1 MLFIKTMDKLNIIII
16 GGGAAGFFAAIRAA
30 ECNPAAQV
38 IILEKGKDVL
48 GKVKVSG
55 GGRCNL
61 THACFIPRELSKF
74 YPRGEKEL
82 LGPFNRFACG
92 DTIEW
97 FEKRGVKTKTE
108 ADGRMFPV
116 SDDSQT
122 IIDCLWAA
130 ARKAGVSVYTNTALK
145 ALKAPTA
152 ERKTWVIETAQQT
165 LYADRV
171 MMASGSSPSMWELLG
186 KLGHR
191 IIDPVPSLF
200 TFNIKDPRLSDLLGV
215 SVPLAEA
222 VIEGSKLSS
231 VGPLLITHWGLSG
244 PAILKLSAWG
254 ARELAA
260 MQYRFVIRI
269 NWIMAKLEDARQDI
283 DTLKMEDGRKMV
295 AAHAQFGLATRLW
308 KRLVSAAGIR
318 DDKRWADLN
327 KKEIQ
332 QLAEELTQGRFQVNG
347 KSTFKEEFVTA
358 GGVDL
363 KEVDFKTFGSK
374 LFPGLYFAGEVLNID
389 AITGGFNFQAAW
401 TGGWIAGEA
410 MAGGQ

>member
-1 MLFIKTMDKLNIIII
+1 MNKLNIIII

-38 IILEKGKDVL
+38 IILEKSKDVL

-61 THACFIPRELSKF
+61 THACFVPRELSKF

-97 FEKRGVKTKTE
+97 FEKRGVKTKIE

-122 IIDCLWAA
+122 IVDCLWAA
-130 ARKAGVSVYTNTALK
+130 ARKSGVNIYTNTALK
-145 ALKAPTA
+145 ALHAPSA
-152 ERKTWVIETAQQT
+152 SNPNWIIETAQQK
-165 LYADRV
+165 LFAQQV
-171 MMASGSSPSMWELLG
+171 MIASGSSPSMWAILAQ
-186 KLGHR
+186 LGHT
-191 IIDPVPSLF
+191 IIEPVPSLF
-200 TFNIKDPRLSDLLGV
+200 TFNIKDPRLTDLLGI
-215 SVPLAEA
+215 SVPLAE
-222 VIEGSKLSS
+222 VKVEGSKLSS
-231 VGPLLITHWGLSG
+231 TGPLLITHWGMSG

-260 MQYRFVIRI
+260 LQYKFAIRI
-269 NWIMAKLEDARQDI
+269 NWIMAKLENTRQDLE
-283 DTLKMEDGRKMV
+283 DLKQEDGRKMV
-295 AAHAQFGLATRLW
+295 SANTQFGLPIRLW
-308 KRLVSAAGIR
+308 KRLVGATGIR
-318 DDKRWADLN
+318 DDKRWADLS

-332 QLAEELTQGRFQVNG
+332 TLAEELTQGRFQVNG

-374 LFPGLYFAGEVLNID
+374 LFPGLFFAGEVLNID

-410 MAGGQ
+410 MAKGQ

>member
-1 MLFIKTMDKLNIIII
+1 MPQSIIII

-30 ECNPAAQV
+30 ECNPDAQV
-38 IILEKGKDVL
+38 IILEKSKDVL

-61 THACFIPRELSKF
+61 THACFVPRELSKF

-82 LGPFNRFACG
+82 LGPFNRFASG

-97 FEKRGVKTKTE
+97 FEKRGVKTKIE

-122 IIDCLWAA
+122 IVDCLWAA
-130 ARKAGVSVYTNTALK
+130 ARKAGVSVYTNTSLK
-145 ALKAPTA
+145 AIHAPNA
-152 ERKTWVIETAQQT
+152 SNPNWVIETAQQK
-165 LYADRV
+165 LFAQQV
-171 MMASGSSPSMWELLG
+171 MIASGSSPSIWQILAQ
-186 KLGHR
+186 LGHT
-191 IIDPVPSLF
+191 IVEPVPSLF
-200 TFNIKDPRLSDLLGV
+200 TFNIKDPRLTDLLGI
-215 SVPLAEA
+215 SVPLAE
-222 VIEGSKLSS
+222 VKVEGSKLSS
-231 VGPLLITHWGLSG
+231 TGPLLITHWGMSG

-260 MQYRFVIRI
+260 MQYKFAIRI
-269 NWIMAKLEDARQDI
+269 NWIMAKLEDTRQDLE
-283 DTLKMEDGRKMV
+283 DLKQEDGRKMV
-295 AAHAQFGLATRLW
+295 SANTQFGLPIRLW
-308 KRLVSAAGIR
+308 KRLVGATGIR

-332 QLAEELTQGRFQVNG
+332 TLAEELTQGRFQVNG

-374 LFPGLYFAGEVLNID
+374 LFPGLFFAGEVLNID

-410 MAGGQ
+410 MAKGTQL